1 MLTGR
6 DFKNDPLLE
15 KVYERERE
23 YHQRV
28 YRVNDRKE

>member
-1 MLTGR
+1 MLTGK
-6 DFKNDPLLE
+6 DFKDDPFWE